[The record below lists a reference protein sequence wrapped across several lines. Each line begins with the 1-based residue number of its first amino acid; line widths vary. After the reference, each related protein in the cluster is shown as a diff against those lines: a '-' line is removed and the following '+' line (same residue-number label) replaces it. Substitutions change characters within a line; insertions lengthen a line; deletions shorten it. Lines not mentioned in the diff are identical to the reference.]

1 LFWSGIFQRV
11 PSPIVSS
18 PWPLRRILLAHSATE
33 RDVLRLWIIRISSPL
48 PAATNCPRELFTA
61 QKSLPAVHQATIVV
75 SGSIAYTPGKIV
87 LPVNVSPVQGEK
99 GIFGKEI
106 ILDRTL
112 TMDERMV
119 KPAPKAAAS
128 FGEDKTVRAK
138 DEQSRPKASPPH
150 QGLGAIHFR
159 YAGTASRRSILIPQ

>member
-1 LFWSGIFQRV
+1 M
-11 PSPIVSS
+11 
-18 PWPLRRILLAHSATE
+18 
-33 RDVLRLWIIRISSPL
+33 
-48 PAATNCPRELFTA
+48 
-61 QKSLPAVHQATIVV
+61 HQATIVV
-75 SGSIAYTPGKIV
+75 SGSIEYTAGKIV

-128 FGEDKTVRAK
+128 FGEDETVRAK